1 MSYNVDKL
9 MSDYSCLSEEETKEF
24 DKRYREH
31 KQFGRM
37 LNSLV
42 KNFVANKKA
51 KAASA
56 KPSSA
61 HKGPRC

>member
-9 MSDYSCLSEEETKEF
+9 MSDYTSLSEEETKEF

-31 KQFGRM
+31 KQFCRM

-42 KNFVANKKA
+42 KNFVANKQA
-51 KAASA
+51 KVASG
-56 KPSSA
+56 KPSST